1 MHALILTSP
10 ATSIKQ
16 QARYIGQVLI
26 GSGWNV
32 YVVDYNNAYLAYKY
46 ISLYDPKLAINMME
60 PFVLPHIVRGV
71 NGFSGESITYYTAD
85 GVPYTDLARQHV
97 RQVCRSTYVIANSA
111 YSKANLEVID
121 CHVNEV
127 VPNGIDWVG
136 LGRFFN
142 SVPKYDLAS
151 VGYYNPGLNEYGSN
165 WWGDRKGHPALVGLL
180 YRLWRMGHKYTA
192 HLHTGP
198 DLLTRAYRAFTNQV
212 NRVVSEPV
220 LGFNVSISVV
230 RTDVDYHF
238 FAVDREPDEKHPV
251 KITFAGGAK
260 DVGEYYDGEY
270 YITNSY
276 VEGFG
281 LTPFEALA
289 VGRYAIVNDLPTWRE
304 YLPSDCVSR
313 VPIHAVKDYVWGF
326 GINKLL
332 LRFHIPDFYAWEDL
346 LVRAVNHEIKY
357 DPALCRESVRE
368 YDYRLTYEWFRKKL

>member
-16 QARYIGQVLI
+16 QARYIGEVLI

-32 YVVDYNNAYLAYKY
+32 YVVDYNSAYLAYKY
-46 ISLYDPKLAINMME
+46 VTLYDPKLAINMMD
-60 PFVLPHIVRGV
+60 PLVLPHITKGV

-111 YSKANLEVID
+111 YSKANLEVVD

-165 WWGDRKGHPALVGLL
+165 WWGDRKGYPALVGLL

-192 HLHTGP
+192 HLHTSP
-198 DLLTRAYRAFTNQV
+198 ELITRAFRAFTRQV
-212 NRVVSEPV
+212 SASLSDASGLRLIINS
-220 LGFNVSISVV
+220 
-230 RTDVDYHF
+230 VDYDF
-238 FAVDREPDEKHPV
+238 FAVNREPDGEHPV
-251 KITFAGGAK
+251 KVTYVGGEK
-260 DVGEYYDGEY
+260 DVGSYYDGEY

-304 YLPSDCVSR
+304 HLPSDCVSR

-326 GINKLL
+326 DINKLL
-332 LRFHIPDFYAWEDL
+332 MRFHIPDFYTWEDL